1 MMENETISDFNSKLC
16 DVANEAFALREKYSD
31 IKLVRK
37 TLRSLPERFAY
48 KVAAIEEARD
58 LNTMSLKELMGSL
71 QTFELNLKMNK
82 KEKSIAFQVEKHES
96 SDEGNVSDDEFMV
109 LLTQSFNRYL
119 KRMNKK
125 KISQGSGKMNQ
136 FQRKKKTTNP
146 VETKKSGKG
155 IQCRECE
162 GFGHIQSECANTLKK
177 KGKITQNH
185 LE

>member
-1 MMENETISDFNSKLC
+1 MP
-16 DVANEAFALREKYSD
+16 EKF
-31 IKLVRK
+31 V
-37 TLRSLPERFAY
+37 Y
-48 KVAAIEEARD
+48 KEAAIKEARD

-82 KEKSIAFQVEKHES
+82 KEKSIALQAEKHES
-96 SDEGNVSDDEFMV
+96 SDKGNVSDDESVV

-119 KRMNKK
+119 KMMNKK

-136 FQRKKKTTNP
+136 FQRNKKTTNH

-177 KGKITQNH
+177 KGKSLKTT
-185 LE
+185 